1 MNSPWYRSVG
11 RGAGPGAT
19 WTPPGSA
26 PYWPGI
32 EAPRPR
38 APPGPHGPYA
48 PSPATP
54 SGIPVSPGPRGARV
68 PREPAGPGG
77 GWHWVPGAYRGY
89 GVLGAGGQWD
99 HGTYGSR
106 GNTPP
111 PGPPRGH
118 SCWQPTLGAQGTGR
132 ALGGGPGGGSWP
144 PAGMHAIQYPPWP
157 APGGT
162 GPPQLESNRP
172 RGPSPGSRPGGR
184 GLAGGPGPHCP
195 GRSPPWAGPQPP
207 GRTGIRT
214 GAAMVLWPWGAARRA
229 TLGRAGPPGAPPCP
243 GPGGQMPVPLAPKGG

>member
-38 APPGPHGPYA
+38 APPGPFPGIP
-48 PSPATP
+48 PREATP
-54 SGIPVSPGPRGARV
+54 SGIPVSRAEGEPGCQGSRQW
-68 PREPAGPGG
+68 PGG

-118 SCWQPTLGAQGTGR
+118 SCWQPTLGAQGTAG

-172 RGPSPGSRPGGR
+172 RG
-184 GLAGGPGPHCP
+184 AQ
-195 GRSPPWAGPQPP
+195 GPQP
-207 GRTGIRT
+207 
-214 GAAMVLWPWGAARRA
+214 A
-229 TLGRAGPPGAPPCP
+229 RAGPPGTPQGSPPSGPAPGAGTP
-243 GPGGQMPVPLAPKGG
+243 GPQGTGSGYGLAPGGWAGGRGIA